1 MKRLWIFLLLIPIC
15 HFMSAHDWW
24 SVDDDDLCFFGEVG
38 GGVSMGAHTYPN
50 TLGSNQLGWA
60 GYVEGRYRL
69 QNRHFDIGLQLGFGE
84 FGRKPLKG
92 DNRKFGFCD
101 IMFTVNYNLFAFKRI
116 TPFIGAGVGL
126 VNDTALDFMAE
137 SIRPGGPYGYD
148 YYDRNKNFACGAMM
162 RVGMQVGSCIRLSG
176 GYKWL
181 DRQSS
186 HYFITLGFSYGF
198 GSR

>member
-1 MKRLWIFLLLIPIC
+1 MARLLSLIVLMMVC
-15 HFMSAHDWW
+15 SMGSAHEWW

-38 GGVSMGAHTYPN
+38 GGVSMGSHAYRSS
-50 TLGSNQLGWA
+50 LGKNQMGWA

-69 QNRHFDIGLQLGFGE
+69 NNRHFDIGLQLGLGE

-92 DNRKFGFCD
+92 DSRKFGFCD
-101 IMFTVNYNLFAFKRI
+101 IMITFNYNLFASKRM

-126 VNDTALDFMAE
+126 VNDTALDFIAE

-148 YYDRNKNFACGAMM
+148 YYDCNKNFECGAMM
-162 RVGMQVGSCIRLSG
+162 RVGVQIGSHIRLAG

-186 HYFITLGFSYGF
+186 HYFVTLGFSYGF